1 MAMGFYSGWP
11 GQKIGRASPAGADSM
26 GVIIMSFSKV
36 GVIGA
41 GVMGQGISQAIAST
55 GTEVLLTDIDQL
67 HLNSSIKALSDD
79 MDREIERW
87 GMTSSEK
94 RAILSRIRTSSDLFE
109 TKDYPLL
116 IEAIPEDLDIK
127 TSLFSKLDKISPPE
141 TIFVTNTSTLSITEI
156 GAATTRPDRVIGLHF
171 LNPVPKIPLVEIVR
185 GLKTSDDTYE
195 KIRDFA
201 ATLGKTPVKVFEY
214 PGYVTTR
221 IIVPLLNEAMHVLM
235 EGVATASD
243 IDNAIK
249 LGYGFNIGPLA
260 LADKMGLDVVMDWME
275 NLLNELSDHKYN
287 PCPLLRKMVRAGH
300 LGVKTGQG
308 FFKYDSD
315 GNRIIEE

>member
-1 MAMGFYSGWP
+1 
-11 GQKIGRASPAGADSM
+11 
-26 GVIIMSFSKV
+26 MSFSKV
-36 GVIGA
+36 AVIGA
-41 GVMGQGISQAIAST
+41 GVMGQGISQTVAST
-55 GTEVLLTDIDQL
+55 GTEVLLFDLDEE
-67 HLNSSIKALSDD
+67 HLSGGLKSLSDE

-94 RAILSRIRTSSDLFE
+94 KAILARIKATSNIGDAEDF
-109 TKDYPLL
+109 PLV
-116 IEAIPEDLDIK
+116 IEAIPEDLGLK
-127 TSLFSKLDKISPPE
+127 KSLFSALDKICPAE
-141 TIFVTNTSTLSITEI
+141 TVFVTNTSTLSITEI
-156 GAATTRPDRVIGLHF
+156 GAATTRPGNVIGLHF

-185 GLKTSDDTYE
+185 GLKTSDETYE
-195 KIRDFA
+195 KIREFA
-201 ATLGKTPVKVFEY
+201 ASLGKTPVKVFEY

-235 EGVATASD
+235 EGVATAHD

-287 PCPLLRKMVRAGH
+287 PCPVLRKMVRAGH

-308 FFKYDSD
+308 FFKYDKD
-315 GNRIIEE
+315 GNRIVEE